1 LQLTLAEK
9 KEFKKLRSA
18 TPERCFSTLKTV
30 NTLLTSTLSQ
40 DCLSGLAM
48 LSVEKVMIENGI
60 KFHDKA
66 IDKSANHKGRT
77 MDFSQK

>member
-1 LQLTLAEK
+1 MM
-9 KEFKKLRSA
+9 
-18 TPERCFSTLKTV
+18 
-30 NTLLTSTLSQ
+30 SQ

-48 LSVEKVMIENGI
+48 LSVEKVMIENII

-77 MDFSQK
+77 MDFL